1 MTTVT
6 EQYAEYA
13 RQGQEA
19 FDKAVGQGQEV
30 FNQAVDGWTRLA
42 SNPTAWLS
50 VPTAPYVHQAL
61 DSAFDYAATLLDIQR
76 NVAKQLTAASVS
88 AVENAAKQ
96 VSDAANQV
104 APEAAPQTDQV

>member
-1 MTTVT
+1 MSTVT

-19 FDKAVGQGQEV
+19 FDKAVGQGQEA
-30 FNQAVDGWTRLA
+30 FNQAVDTWTRVA

-50 VPTAPYVHQAL
+50 VPTVPYVTQAL

-76 NVAKQLTAASVS
+76 NFAKQVTTASVS
-88 AVENAAKQ
+88 AVESAAKQ
-96 VSDAANQV
+96 VSDAASQV
-104 APEAAPQTDQV
+104 KNEATGEHA